1 MKFEKAF
8 CKELNDYI
16 TPYEAHDLYFDEN
29 SEFYL
34 KRLTF
39 TCPGEECRIP
49 LTPVAIY
56 IPENTQIKKHFR
68 TKVNHK
74 HHKDCN
80 YFNKPPGTKLVET
93 WDPDSKPKPKSKPE
107 HRPTSGPMTE
117 PAPPPPLPD
126 EPTIRRTSYFEKI
139 IDGFENTEE
148 EVLKNHPLTIG
159 SKTKKYFYFFKKIEY
174 YEDEKGLIYFG
185 KVKNLKK
192 YGKNYRIDFTRWAWI
207 DKKRVPI
214 SIYLEYD
221 LIKKYNKKDQFLK
234 ILEFLTDFK
243 GDIMCYFFGAY
254 PEMKYIENGNKS
266 FHALNVEIKNLDH
279 IIFEFDKEAED

>member
-1 MKFEKAF
+1 MKFETAF
-8 CKELNDYI
+8 CKELNKYI
-16 TPYEAHDLYFDEN
+16 TPYEAHNLYFDEN
-29 SEFYL
+29 SEYFS
-34 KRLTF
+34 KRLSF
-39 TCPGEECRIP
+39 TCPGEKCRIP

-68 TKVNHK
+68 TKANHK

-80 YFNKPPGTKLVET
+80 YFYKPPI
-93 WDPDSKPKPKSKPE
+93 PKGDVVLPGGLILAPKE
-107 HRPTSGPMTE
+107 SG
-117 PAPPPPLPD
+117 PAPPPPPPG
-126 EPTIRRTSYFEKI
+126 EIHRPKTSFFEKI
-139 IDGFENTEE
+139 IDAYEE
-148 EVLKNHPLTIG
+148 YDEEILKKHDLTIG

-174 YEDEKGLIYFG
+174 FEDEKGLIYFG

-192 YGKNYRIDFTRWAWI
+192 YGKNYRIDFTQWAWI

-243 GDIMCYFFGAY
+243 GDIMCYFFGTY
-254 PEMKYIENGNKS
+254 PEMKFIKNGNKS
-266 FHALNVEIKNLDH
+266 FHALNVQIENLDH
-279 IIFEFDKEAED
+279 IVFEFDKEAED